1 MPSATNSEP
10 STLQRLAQELGK
22 VYDPAN
28 YQGVLQRMY
37 PGGPVAELSSRLPA
51 FPANFADLELP
62 AQLQALRTWVEDAR
76 NLDLSSLIDDAPD
89 FARRFNDYLVADY
102 LRVNWTGFYQLA
114 SLLGWVRFE
123 LDEDNRFFEEDP
135 VYGPEPIAWES
146 LPRFFTDPAA
156 VFAEAGHGWSTS
168 QFEKQYPFLLYHLG
182 EWLNAQRSKGF
193 PSADTEW
200 RAGGEKLYVPLWAA
214 GTGGVA
220 TDFGFELS
228 LLDNRNG
235 IKAVPQG
242 EASAGT
248 EIILTQTPNLLLQLL
263 LQATVELEGGFQIE
277 VQPSGVGLKSSSSEI
292 AGEVLAGLK
301 ASRPSGRLLLLGTPA
316 GNKLDLQ
323 SFSAKAGLRIAT
335 GEQLEFLTEVSLEDG
350 RILIVNAG
358 SDGFLNNLLPKDGI
372 AALFDL
378 TIGWSNLQGIY
389 FRGSAGLEVKIP
401 AHIELGPIEIQG
413 ISLGLKP
420 KFEDGSPPAF
430 ELPMG
435 TDVQLQLGPFTAV
448 VQEMGIKA
456 LISYQETGG
465 NLGALDFSMDF
476 KPPKGIGLALDTP
489 TIQGGGYLFL
499 DFEKGEYAG
508 VAELVIKQMVAVKAI
523 GILQTKKPDG
533 SPGYSFLLLITAEFK
548 PIQLGFGFT
557 LNGVGGLIAINR
569 GMNLDALAAGVRTK
583 SIDAVMFPDDPIAEA
598 PRIISDLNQFFP
610 VAEGRYTFG
619 LMAII
624 GWGTPTLIAVE
635 LGLIIQ
641 VPDPVQLAIIGVVR
655 VQLPD
660 KKAPIINLQANFI
673 GGVDFEKGEMFF
685 FAGLFESNL
694 AQYRISGE
702 MYFALNWGDSPN
714 FLFTVGGFHPAFK
727 PPPLRAISGNL
738 KRLTINLLPT
748 DNPRLTIQAY
758 FAVTSNT
765 VQFGAS
771 VDFYFKVSKFK
782 VVGYLYLDALFRFS
796 PFYFI
801 VEIGAGLSV
810 MLGSSEL
817 LGIHLRGS
825 LSGPTPWHI
834 KGTASFKI
842 LFIKIKVRVSKRF
855 GTKQKEILPPRPA
868 LPLLLEVLRNTQ
880 NWDAALPRATALQA
894 TLRALPEEELILHP
908 AGQLTV
914 RQDRLPLGMRFD
926 KIGNERPNDYQG
938 FRFTIE
944 QYGAAAPV
952 KDFFAPAEFIKLTD
966 SQRLSRN
973 AFERMQSGRSV
984 KGSTTL
990 STSAQSN
997 AAVVRSYRFEQL
1009 IIDGPDFFLRT
1020 ADRSIGDMQQTDYD
1034 VFVKGS
1040 AVSRSAMGRQQE
1052 LKQREQQ
1059 QSVSTKSV
1067 PYSIVDQARL
1077 KVVTIND
1084 KTLRY
1089 DTEAEALQALRTLQ
1103 SQKPQLAQRLRVVPA
1118 TEIQTP

>member
-1 MPSATNSEP
+1 MPPTTNNQP

-22 VYDPAN
+22 VYNPAN

-37 PGGPVAELSSRLPA
+37 PDGPVSEITSQLPA
-51 FPANFADLELP
+51 LPANFADQELP
-62 AQLQALRTWVEDAR
+62 DQLNALKQWVADAR
-76 NLDLSSLIDDAPD
+76 NLDLSSLIDDASV

-102 LRVNWTGFYQLA
+102 LRDNWSGFYQLA

-123 LDEDNRFFEEDP
+123 LDEDRRYFETDP
-135 VYGPEPIAWES
+135 VYGTNPIDWES
-146 LPRFFTDPAA
+146 LPRFFTDPTA
-156 VFAEAGHGWSTS
+156 VFAEAGHRWGAPE
-168 QFEKQYPFLLYHLG
+168 FEKQYPFLFYHLG
-182 EWLNAQRSKGF
+182 EWLDAQQSKGF
-193 PSADTEW
+193 PPAATELKDD
-200 RAGGEKLYVPLWAA
+200 GEKLYVPLWAA

-228 LLDNRNG
+228 LLGTNG

-242 EASAGT
+242 EASAGA
-248 EIILTQTPNLLLQLL
+248 EITLQQTTNLLLQLL
-263 LQATVELEGGFQIE
+263 LEATLELEGGFQVE
-277 VQPSGVGLKSSSSEI
+277 VQPDGVSLKAADVAV
-292 AGEVLAGLK
+292 AGEVLVGLK
-301 ASRPSGRLLLLGTPA
+301 ASQPSGRLLLLGTA
-316 GNKLDLQ
+316 NGNKLDLQ
-323 SFSAKAGLRIAT
+323 AFSAKAGLRIAT
-335 GEQLEFLTEVSLEDG
+335 GEQLEFLTEVSLDDG

-378 TIGWSNLQGIY
+378 TIGWSNLQGVY

-401 AHIELGPIEIQG
+401 AHIELGAIEIQG

-420 KFEDGSPPAF
+420 KLEAGTPPAF
-430 ELPMG
+430 EIPLG
-435 TDVQLQLGPFTAV
+435 TDIQLQLGPFTAV

-456 LISYQETGG
+456 IIRHQETGG
-465 NLGALDFSMDF
+465 NLGMLDFGMDF
-476 KPPKGIGLALDTP
+476 KPPKGIGLSLETP

-523 GILQTKKPDG
+523 GIIQTKKPDG
-533 SPGYSFLLLITAEFK
+533 SPGFSFLLLITAEFK

-569 GMNLDALAAGVRTK
+569 GMNLDALAAGVRTNA
-583 SIDAVMFPDDPIAEA
+583 IDAVMFPDDPIAEA
-598 PRIISDLNQFFP
+598 PRIIADLNQFFP

-619 LMAII
+619 LMGII

-673 GGVDFEKGEMFF
+673 GAFDFEKGEMFF
-685 FAGLFESNL
+685 FAAIFESNL
-694 AQYRISGE
+694 AQYRIEGE
-702 MYFALNWGDSPN
+702 MYFALNWGSAPN

-727 PPPLRAISGNL
+727 PPPLRGISGPL

-855 GTKQKEILPPRPA
+855 GKTKKEILPPRPA
-868 LPLLLEVLRNTQ
+868 LPLLLEALRDTR
-880 NWDAALPRATALQA
+880 NWEATLPPATALQA
-894 TLRALPEEELILHP
+894 TLRELPEEELILHP

-914 RQDRLPLGMRFD
+914 RQDRLPMGMRFD

-938 FRFTIE
+938 FRFAIE
-944 QYGAAAPV
+944 QYGDADAT
-952 KDFFAPAEFIKLTD
+952 KDFFAPAEFIKLSD

-973 AFERMQSGRSV
+973 AFERMQSGRTVTGRTDLVS
-984 KGSTTL
+984 
-990 STSAQSN
+990 SAQSQA
-997 AAVVRSYRFEQL
+997 AAVRNYRFEQL
-1009 IIDGPDFFLRT
+1009 IIDGPDFFLRP
-1020 ADRSIGDMQQTDYD
+1020 ADRSKGDMQQADYD
-1034 VFVKGS
+1034 TFVKGN
-1040 AVSRSAMGRQQE
+1040 AVSRSTMGRQQ
-1052 LKQREQQ
+1052 RFRQQ
-1059 QSVSTKSV
+1059 EAQPAVRTRPV
-1067 PYSIVDQARL
+1067 AYGIVDQNNLRTI
-1077 KVVTIND
+1077 KVNGRF
-1084 KTLRY
+1084 LRY
-1089 DTEAEALQALRTLQ
+1089 ESEAEALQALRTLQ
-1103 SQKPQLAQRLRVVPA
+1103 STKPQLARRLRVAPA
-1118 TEIQTP
+1118 TEMQTS